1 MNALNRTML
10 DLSAALSTAAA
21 PQKQHVSYQQLVS
34 LLDYSPDTGEFRW
47 RKRSGSGRSNAGWNA
62 RYVGKVAGS
71 LNQTGYRQIK
81 IDGRMHCAHKL
92 AWLWG
97 TGEWPSGELDHINRC
112 RDDNRVENLRP
123 ATRSQNCSNTKLHK
137 SNTTGF
143 RGVCAHRGR
152 WEASIG
158 RDGKRYYLGAFRDKA
173 DAAAAYDRAAR
184 AVHGDFHA
192 PLNFNKASP
201 KQSVFITKKTYGD
214 GGARYEVLVAGEYY
228 GDLSANELAA
238 LQAGISP
245 EDLQLYPLEES

>member
-1 MNALNRTML
+1 MNALTTTIR
-10 DLSAALSTAAA
+10 DLSATLSTAAA

-71 LNQTGYRQIK
+71 LNQTGYRQIR
-81 IDGRMHCAHKL
+81 IGDRLHCAHKL

-112 RDDNRVENLRP
+112 RDDNRIDNLRP
-123 ATRSQNCSNTKLHK
+123 ATRSQNCANTRLYKNNK
-137 SNTTGF
+137 SGI
-143 RGVCAHRGR
+143 RGVSKGR
-152 WEASIG
+152 SGWEANI
-158 RDGKRYYLGAFRDKA
+158 RKDGKRYYLGSFRDK
-173 DAAAAYDRAAR
+173 DSAASAYNKAAI
-184 AVHGDFHA
+184 AVHGDFHTIA
-192 PLNFNKASP
+192 TPAP

-214 GGARYEVLVAGEYY
+214 GGVRYEVLVAGEYY